1 MEVNMSLII
10 VETTAEQPLTPDL
23 LNEAHERV
31 SPCLE
36 ARNVTWRYSL
46 LSSDRHRMICTFDAP
61 DAESVRDAYRKG
73 GVISSRTWAGMLI
86 NPDEIQPPPNA
97 ALLKVV
103 ELTYPPLSE
112 AEWNEVNSQTLRWY
126 AERGIE
132 WIRSYL
138 SLDRTRL
145 VSELNAPDLE
155 SIHEA
160 EGKLGI
166 SFDRVWSAAILSA

>member
-1 MEVNMSLII
+1 MSLIV

-36 ARNVTWRYSL
+36 ARNVIWRYSL

-86 NPDEIQPPPNA
+86 KPEGIQPQPNA
-97 ALLKVV
+97 ALLKVIEV
-103 ELTYPPLSE
+103 TYPPLSE
-112 AEWNEVNSQTLRWY
+112 AEWNEANSRTLRWY

-145 VSELNAPDLE
+145 ICELNASDLE
-155 SIHEA
+155 SVREA
-160 EGKLGI
+160 PHKLSV
-166 SFDRVWSAAILSA
+166 SFDRVWSAAILSG